1 MVDFL
6 TGLVWSVVI
15 IGILLLY
22 FISMRLHL
30 HRRMLETQRF
40 LASMDLPTMTIE
52 EFIGDPPVEIELVQP
67 RVPFVKWLF
76 RHCLIH
82 KMRCMH
88 CGVPLAY
95 YASSRHA
102 SRKSCMSSE
111 TGFHYWVH
119 DLTYV
124 WWTFVCCFN
133 TRTHDEVLLRQ
144 RQVALER

>member
-67 RVPFVKWLF
+67 RVPFVK
-76 RHCLIH
+76 
-82 KMRCMH
+82 
-88 CGVPLAY
+88 
-95 YASSRHA
+95 
-102 SRKSCMSSE
+102 
-111 TGFHYWVH
+111 
-119 DLTYV
+119 
-124 WWTFVCCFN
+124 
-133 TRTHDEVLLRQ
+133 
-144 RQVALER
+144 